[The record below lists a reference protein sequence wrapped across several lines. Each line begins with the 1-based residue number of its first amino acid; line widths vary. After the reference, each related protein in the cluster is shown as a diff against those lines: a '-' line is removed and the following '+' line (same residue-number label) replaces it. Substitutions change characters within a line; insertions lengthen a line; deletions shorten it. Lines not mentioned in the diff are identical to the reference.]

1 MSTLFERI
9 GGEAAVEATVDR
21 FYLKIME
28 DKRINRFFAGVDMKK
43 QRENQAAFLMFAF
56 GGSAYY
62 RGRSLRTAHHK
73 LVEQCGLKNEHF
85 DFVFEHLVA
94 TLKELN
100 VPEEL
105 IQEVGKNLESARMY
119 VLNR

>member
-9 GGEAAVEATVDR
+9 GGEAAVEATVDK

-43 QRENQAAFLMFAF
+43 QRENQAAFLIFAF

-62 RGRSLRTAHHK
+62 RGRSLRTAHQK
-73 LVEQCGLKNEHF
+73 LVEQCGLKDEHF
-85 DFVFEHLVA
+85 DLVFEHLVS
-94 TLKELN
+94 TLKELS
-100 VPEEL
+100 VADEL
-105 IQEVGKNLESARMY
+105 IKEVGKNLQSARSY